1 MRDILESENENLGEE
16 LVGMSSI
23 VADLNEQMNEQE
35 VQIEQLK
42 ESLRAMEEVC
52 NANSGGDS

>member
-23 VADLNEQMNEQE
+23 VADLNEQMNE
-35 VQIEQLK
+35 
-42 ESLRAMEEVC
+42 
-52 NANSGGDS
+52 